1 MNFRKQCCRAI
12 FLKALLLSCA
22 IAGMGEANTQ
32 TGSALRIVVVEGE
45 GATNNV
51 AVGSVRRFVVQV
63 QDENDKPV
71 AGANVTFLL
80 PERGPGGNF
89 FGAYNKLT
97 VTTNEQG
104 NAAANGFQ
112 PNLIEGRFE
121 IRVIAAL
128 GDRTGTATIVQN
140 NVLQTNLLPTETNNN
155 GVIAKLKSIKVSRRT
170 KKIAAIS
177 AGALIVLLIA
187 THGGNESSSAAGTVP
202 GTSIIPGTVSV
213 GTPR

>member
-1 MNFRKQCCRAI
+1 MNFRKDCLRTIGVAI
-12 FLKALLLSCA
+12 LLFFCA
-22 IAGMGEANTQ
+22 IAHVIPANAQ
-32 TGSALRIVVVEGE
+32 SGTGLRVVVVEGE
-45 GATNNV
+45 GVTNNI
-51 AVGSVRRFVVQV
+51 AAGAVRRFVVQV
-63 QDENDKPV
+63 RDDADKPV

-80 PERGPGGNF
+80 PERGPGGSF

-104 NAAANGFQ
+104 NAGASGFQ
-112 PNLIEGRFE
+112 SNLIEGRFE
-121 IRVIAAL
+121 IRVVAAQ
-128 GDRTGTATIVQN
+128 GDRTGTATIAQT
-140 NVLQTNLLPTETNNN
+140 NVLQTNLLPETHDT
-155 GVIAKLKSIKVSRRT
+155 GIIAKLKSIKVSRRT

-187 THGGNESSSAAGTVP
+187 THGGNESSSAATIP